1 MKPHPLKYCLY
12 AILLTVAPLGVAQE
26 DSASL
31 AALRSAAEQGQADA
45 QYELGILYEFGYN
58 FPDNLVSAYGWY
70 SRAANQGNAAAA
82 QRLEVLKGQLSP
94 GDLQKA
100 QAQSQ
105 SPTPSTSR

>member
-1 MKPHPLKYCLY
+1 MYPRRLKTLLFW
-12 AILLTVAPLGVAQE
+12 ILLAVIPIGAAQE

-31 AALRSAAEQGQADA
+31 AALRAAAEKGQADA

-58 FPDNLVSAYGWY
+58 FPEHLVSAYAWY
-70 SRAANQGNAAAA
+70 NRAANQGNAAAA
-82 QRLEVLKGQLSP
+82 HRLEILKGQLSP
-94 GDLQKA
+94 SDLKKA